1 MLGTGIAAPKS
12 DPPSGERMSDGSPSE
27 RLAFPREALIRAQ
40 QLAMSYKT
48 LPGGMVT
55 GVGGAVLLAFG
66 LYRGEPPK
74 GGWQHLHTR
83 DA

>member
-1 MLGTGIAAPKS
+1 
-12 DPPSGERMSDGSPSE
+12 MSDGSPFE

-40 QLAMSYKT
+40 QLAMSYKI

-66 LYRGEPPK
+66 LPLLRTPEAAGRGST
-74 GGWQHLHTR
+74 GIAQ
-83 DA
+83 